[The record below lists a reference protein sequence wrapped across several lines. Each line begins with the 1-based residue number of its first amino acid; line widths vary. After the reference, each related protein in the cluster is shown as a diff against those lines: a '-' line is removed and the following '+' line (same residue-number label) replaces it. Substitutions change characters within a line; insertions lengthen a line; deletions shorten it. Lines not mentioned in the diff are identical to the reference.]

1 PRDGW
6 TVVLRRQPARIVNGQ
21 AEGPYTDAF
30 EIICCQCGDDPRL
43 PYPEVPPKLQLI
55 RGPYPIVVG
64 IVAYE
69 EHLMLHDQP
78 DAAYQP
84 RGCPMPADQR
94 QARVSATSTIG
105 LPDAPTPH
113 FRDHQRRSR

>member
-1 PRDGW
+1 MDCSQLTARTAQPRGSPEETGMTARDQPRDGW

-69 EHLMLHDQP
+69 EHLMLHDQT

-84 RGCPMPADQR
+84 RG
-94 QARVSATSTIG
+94 
-105 LPDAPTPH
+105 
-113 FRDHQRRSR
+113 